1 MVYPLND
8 ATLSREDH
16 IDSRAAVLVG
26 VGTELKDKFPSTP
39 LAQMSMYVTKRG
51 LMTSLFKAAQL
62 DPPYT
67 SAHEMQNL
75 KSF

>member
-1 MVYPLND
+1 ML
-8 ATLSREDH
+8 A
-16 IDSRAAVLVG
+16 G
-26 VGTELKDKFPSTP
+26 VGTELKDEFPSTP

>member
-8 ATLSREDH
+8 ATLSREGH

-51 LMTSLFKAAQL
+51 LMTSVFKAAQL